1 MTQKRL
7 QFGKAGEA
15 AAVAFLKK
23 CGYRIVK
30 QNFRTAVGEIDI
42 IAEHKRVVVFVEVK
56 SRSTVEFGHPSE
68 AVSPA
73 KQRKLAQTAESFLA
87 RYPLKDRDMRFDVV
101 SVSGNP
107 SDPDSLRIEIIEDAF
122 RV

>member
-1 MTQKRL
+1 MTKERL
-7 QFGKAGEA
+7 QFGKAGED

-23 CGYRIVK
+23 KGYRIVRR
-30 QNFRTAVGEIDI
+30 NFRTAVGEIDI
-42 IAEHKRVVVFVEVK
+42 IAEHKKALVFIEVK
-56 SRSTVEFGHPSE
+56 TRSSAEFGHPAE

-87 RYPLKDRDMRFDVV
+87 RYKVKNRDMRFDVAAV
-101 SVSGNP
+101 TGSPDNP
-107 SDPDSLRIEIIEDAF
+107 GSWNVEIIEDAF